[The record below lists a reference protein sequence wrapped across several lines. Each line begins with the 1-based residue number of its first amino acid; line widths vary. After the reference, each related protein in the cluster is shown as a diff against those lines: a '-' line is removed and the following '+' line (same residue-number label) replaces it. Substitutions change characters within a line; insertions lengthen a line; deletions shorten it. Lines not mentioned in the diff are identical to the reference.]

1 MNTIAYAD
9 DKVLLA
15 TSWHALQALIG
26 MLEKCNSF
34 DLVCNTKKTVCMVF
48 VPRDKNKIIS
58 HSFPE
63 FILNG
68 QSLWYVSE
76 LYYLGHVISNS
87 LDENDIQKEIC
98 NMYIRLE
105 NLINTQLIWK
115 VQLFQ
120 SYCICLYGVAL
131 WNNIRTVVYK
141 KFKICYHWCIK
152 LLFVFSRMLTQLNST
167 FICQ

>member
-68 QSLWYVSE
+68 QSL
-76 LYYLGHVISNS
+76 
-87 LDENDIQKEIC
+87 
-98 NMYIRLE
+98 
-105 NLINTQLIWK
+105 
-115 VQLFQ
+115 
-120 SYCICLYGVAL
+120 
-131 WNNIRTVVYK
+131 
-141 KFKICYHWCIK
+141 
-152 LLFVFSRMLTQLNST
+152 
-167 FICQ
+167 